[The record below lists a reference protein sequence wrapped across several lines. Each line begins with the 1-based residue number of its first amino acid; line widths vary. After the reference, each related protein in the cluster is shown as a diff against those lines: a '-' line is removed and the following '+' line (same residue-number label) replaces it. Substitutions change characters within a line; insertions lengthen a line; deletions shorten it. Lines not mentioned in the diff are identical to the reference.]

1 MSIKSGGSLPC
12 PTKPLGKSGNVRRF
26 GFVSKKRCLGYLTLF
41 IMCLVVPLSA
51 MCAQNGGKEKMGKK
65 TNRIVRKTFGDGR
78 WFPGNG
84 KALAAT
90 VNGYIENAKT
100 DDLDGRII
108 AAIAPH
114 AGYSYSGKVA
124 GYAFRAIKDNAGRGH
139 HPETVLVFG
148 ISHRGGGKGVAIM
161 DGDAIETSLG
171 EVELDREA
179 AELLVSESPRISFN
193 YAPHAGEHS
202 AENEI
207 PFVQEAL
214 PNTKIVVGL
223 IGDHDRETVDEL
235 VRALGVLSKKKKIL
249 VIASSDMLHDPDY
262 SLVTR
267 IDGETLKKVKTMD
280 WDTIREE
287 WRPSKQIFCGI
298 MPVLAAMQFAKS
310 QGCQKGIVL
319 NYRNSGDDF
328 PDSRGQ
334 WVVGYASVVF
344 VVPE

>member
-1 MSIKSGGSLPC
+1 
-12 PTKPLGKSGNVRRF
+12 
-26 GFVSKKRCLGYLTLF
+26 
-41 IMCLVVPLSA
+41 
-51 MCAQNGGKEKMGKK
+51 MGKK

-90 VNGYIENAKT
+90 VNGYIENAKI
-100 DDLDGRII
+100 DNLGGRIV

-114 AGYSYSGKVA
+114 AGYTYSGKVA
-124 GYAFRAIKDNAGRGH
+124 GYAFRAIKNNAMRGH

-148 ISHRGGGKGVAIM
+148 ISHRGGEKGIAIM
-161 DGDAIETSLG
+161 DGDAIETPLG
-171 EVELDREA
+171 EVELDRAA

-207 PFVQEAL
+207 PFIQEAL

-223 IGDHDRETVDEL
+223 IGDHDRETVDDL

-267 IDGETLKKVKTMD
+267 IDGETLEKVKAMD
-280 WDTIREE
+280 WETIREG

-298 MPVLAAMQFAKS
+298 MPVLAAMRFARS
-310 QGCQKGIVL
+310 QGCQKGTVL